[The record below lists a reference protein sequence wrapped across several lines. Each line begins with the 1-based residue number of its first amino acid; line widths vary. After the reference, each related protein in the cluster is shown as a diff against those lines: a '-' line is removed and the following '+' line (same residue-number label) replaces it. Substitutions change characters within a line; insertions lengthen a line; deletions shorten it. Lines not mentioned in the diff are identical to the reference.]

1 MTSPSTNVDG
11 DGSYT
16 IFQES
21 DLLSARPTLRGS
33 SSLGFLNPRTWPRS
47 VRLALLGVISLSALI
62 LLILAPHVP
71 LGLGYHDFADK
82 RSCLG
87 LPNALDVL
95 SNIPF
100 VLVGGWG
107 LFWLSGKRGEQA
119 FLDDRERIPYQVFF
133 AGVLLTGFGSFWY
146 HMAPSDARLPWDLL
160 PMTCSF
166 TSVVVATYMERV
178 NLRAGYL
185 ALMPALLLGASSVAY
200 WVFTSSLGSGEY
212 KFYLFV
218 QFFSPVLL
226 GLIVGFFPPRYS
238 GLRYLATA
246 FALYVA
252 AKLFE
257 VFDSGIYNRLG
268 HAVSG
273 HSLKHVTAAVAC
285 FWILMMLRE
294 RHPFTPES
302 VTTGSCLS
310 QTSKAVSS

>member
-1 MTSPSTNVDG
+1 MH
-11 DGSYT
+11 Y
-16 IFQES
+16 IQES
-21 DLLSARPTLRGS
+21 NLLSPGTILSGS
-33 SSLGFLNPRTWPRS
+33 RSFGFINPRIWPRS
-47 VRLALLGVISLSALI
+47 ACLAVLAAISLSALI
-62 LLILAPHVP
+62 LLFLAPHVP
-71 LGLGYHDFADK
+71 LGPGYHDFADK
-82 RSCLG
+82 QTWLG

-107 LFWLSGKRGEQA
+107 LIWLSGKQGKQA
-119 FLDDRERIPYQVFF
+119 FLDDRERVPYQVFF

-146 HMAPSDARLPWDLL
+146 HMAPSDTRLLWDLL

-166 TSVVVATYMERV
+166 TSMVVATYMERV

-185 ALMPALLLGASSVAY
+185 ALMPALLLGASSVGY
-200 WVFTSSLGSGEY
+200 WMVTNALGHGEY

-226 GLIVGFFPPRYS
+226 ALIIGFFPPRYS
-238 GLRYLATA
+238 GFRYLATA

-257 VFDSGIYNRLG
+257 VFDSGIYGRLG

-294 RHPFTPES
+294 RHPCSPES
-302 VTTGSCLS
+302 ITTGPCLS
-310 QTSKAVSS
+310 QTRKAVSS